1 MITTKAELLA
11 FLRTEHQRIREFG
24 ISRIGLFGSF
34 LRDGAKPESDVDL
47 LVEFAP
53 GRKTFR
59 SFMALA
65 LFLEDSLGRTVD
77 LLTPESLSPH
87 IGPKILSDI
96 EYVSLA
102 D

>member
-1 MITTKAELLA
+1 MIASKAELIG
-11 FLRTEHQRIREFG
+11 FIHREHRRIREFG
-24 ISRIGLFGSF
+24 ILRIGLFGSF
-34 LRDGAKPESDVDL
+34 LRDAATPQSDVDL

-65 LFLEDSLGRTVD
+65 LYLEDSLGRTVD

-87 IGPKILSDI
+87 IGPKILSAI
-96 EYVSLA
+96 EYVPLA